1 MDINEMKNIWASQNE
16 KIDENIR
23 LNKTLLNTLS
33 TNKSESE
40 MHRVALWAI
49 AESVTFLVI
58 IIALGSY
65 ISHHLTFTAP
75 TLSALVLDIFAI
87 IGFAG
92 SIGQFVLIKL
102 VDYSGGVRS
111 VQKQIYAVREHR
123 LKIGKLLLLS
133 IPFYMAY
140 VFLGFEVMLGID
152 IYEHFSSSIV
162 SFYAVSSALML
173 PFAIWLY
180 RKLSFS
186 NMNVRWVRWLAEEL
200 GGRQLIVAAD
210 FLGDLDEQ

>member
-1 MDINEMKNIWASQNE
+1 MNIDEMKNVWASQND

-49 AESVTFLVI
+49 AEGVTFLMIV
-58 IIALGSY
+58 IALGSY
-65 ISHHLTFTAP
+65 ISNHLTFTAP
-75 TLSALVLDIFAI
+75 TLSAVVLDIFAI
-87 IGFAG
+87 IGLAG

-102 VDYSGGVRS
+102 VDYSDGVRN

-140 VFLGFEVMLGID
+140 VFLGFETMLGVD
-152 IYEHFSSSIV
+152 IYEHLSSVVV
-162 SFYAVSSALML
+162 SFYTVSSVLMI

-180 RKLSFS
+180 RKLSFN

-210 FLGDLDEQ
+210 FLGDLDDQ